1 MNRRSRLSLLTA
13 VTFALVSPL
22 ALAVTPA
29 APNQANQSW
38 SSPDGWVTEL
48 RHHPGGTASCATA
61 KNFRVPHAFGIF
73 MARSGAVTVFALVDQ
88 QQPFTH
94 AGTLKLVQNGREIGR
109 FGAQAQGPSFA
120 TAKGHS
126 DQVKAL
132 IGKFDAGV
140 VTIDAAG
147 RQYRADFAGIGPAR
161 SQLDAC
167 VTQMAKPAANAAPA
181 ARP

>member
-1 MNRRSRLSLLTA
+1 MNRRSRLSLLIA

-22 ALAVTPA
+22 TLAVTPA
-29 APNQANQSW
+29 VPNQAAQAW
-38 SSPDGWVTEL
+38 SSPDGWLTEL
-48 RHHPGGTASCATA
+48 RPHPNGTASCATA
-61 KNFRVPHAFGIF
+61 KNFRDPHAFSIF

-94 AGTLKLVQNGREIGR
+94 AGTLKLVQNGREIGS

-120 TAKGHS
+120 TLAGHS
-126 DQVKAL
+126 DRVKAL

-140 VTIDAAG
+140 ITIHADG
-147 RQYRADFAGIGPAR
+147 RQYQADLAGIGPAR

-167 VTQMAKPAANAAPA
+167 VAEMEKPATPAPPA
-181 ARP
+181 ARL

>member
-22 ALAVTPA
+22 TLAVTPA
-29 APNQANQSW
+29 APNQAAQAW
-38 SSPDGWVTEL
+38 SSPDGWLTEL
-48 RHHPGGTASCATA
+48 RPYPNGTASCATA
-61 KNFRVPHAFGIF
+61 KNFRDPHAFAIF
-73 MARSGAVTVFALVDQ
+73 MAHSGAVTVFALVDQ

-94 AGTLKLVQNGREIGR
+94 AGTLKLVQNGREIGS

-120 TAKGHS
+120 TLRGHS
-126 DQVKAL
+126 DRVKAL

-140 VTIDAAG
+140 VTIHADG
-147 RQYRADFAGIGPAR
+147 RQYTADLAGIGPAR

-167 VTQMAKPAANAAPA
+167 VAQMAKPATPVPA
-181 ARP
+181 ARR